1 MPEKFNKLS
10 NYFTKLTNRETISYV
25 IAGGLTT
32 VVNFIAYYLFCNIL
46 KIENLIANVIAWIIA
61 VAFAYIINN
70 TWVFQSKYQNQKEE
84 LDKIMKFVGARVF
97 SLVIEEI
104 GLYLM
109 VDLLHWNNMLVK
121 GFLAVFVV
129 AINYV
134 FSKRYIF
141 KATEKEL
148 KRES

>member
-1 MPEKFNKLS
+1 MPEKFNKFS

-141 KATEKEL
+141 KETEKEL